1 MNWHIFAFFAPAL
14 WAACNY
20 IDKYLL
26 TRHFKDAN
34 STGVLMMVSG
44 FVAALVAVILFFVGV
59 DIGAPSLIYK
69 LVMIGNG
76 LMFIPA
82 FLPYFVALREEDASI
97 VVPIYQT
104 IPVFGYFLALVFLGE
119 HLSATQIVAGLIII
133 LGAIGLSL
141 DFTQKLKLKT
151 KPLFLMLLSSLI
163 LSIENLIFKAVA
175 LHETFWITSFWEY
188 VGAGIFAFAL
198 FVFTKKFRAGFL
210 ELFTKKRGVLG
221 LIIFQEGLN
230 IGANLMASFA
240 LLLAPIALVS
250 VVVNGLQP
258 FYVLLLGVILTL
270 LWPKQ
275 IKENLTKRGL
285 LQKVVFIIII
295 FAGTA
300 MLGVTG

>member
-1 MNWHIFAFFAPAL
+1 MNWHLFAFVAPAL

-26 TRHFKDAN
+26 TRHFKDAD

-44 FVAALVAVILFFVGV
+44 FVAALAAVVLFFAGV
-59 DIGAPSLIYK
+59 NIGAPSLVYK
-69 LVMIGNG
+69 LIMIGNG
-76 LMFIPA
+76 MMFIPA

-104 IPVFGYFLALVFLGE
+104 IPVFGYFLGLFFLGE
-119 HLSATQIVAGLIII
+119 HLRVTQIVAGLIII

-141 DFTQKLKLKT
+141 DFSQKLTLKA
-151 KPLFLMLLSSLI
+151 KPLLLMLLSSAI
-163 LSIENLIFKAVA
+163 LSVENLIFKKVA

-188 VGAGIFAFAL
+188 FGAGLFAL
-198 FVFTKKFRAGFL
+198 ALLLFTRKYRGGFL

-230 IGANLMASFA
+230 VGANLMASFA
-240 LLLAPIALVS
+240 LLLAPLALVS
-250 VVVNGLQP
+250 VIVNGLQP
-258 FYVLLLGVILTL
+258 FYVLVLGIVLTL

-275 IKENLTKRGL
+275 IKEKLTKRDL
-285 LQKVVFIIII
+285 LQKIIFIIII

-300 MLGVTG
+300 LLGSV